1 MDDAS
6 PARAELADLD
16 HFVEQDGVRFAGRHL
31 IIDFWQARHLK
42 DTARVEKA
50 LREASEA
57 AGATVLRLDLH
68 RFESSGGVTGI
79 AILAE
84 SHISIHT
91 WPERGYAA
99 IDIFM
104 CGDTRPYD
112 ALPVLIDTFE
122 PQRHEIIEHRR
133 GNPA

>member
-1 MDDAS
+1 MDDAFAIRTAS
-6 PARAELADLD
+6 ADDD
-16 HFVEQDGVRFAGRHL
+16 HFVEHDGARFAGRHL
-31 IIDFWQARHLK
+31 LIDFWQARHLK
-42 DTARVEKA
+42 DTECVERA
-50 LREASEA
+50 LCDASAA

-68 RFESSGGVTGI
+68 RFESSGGVAGV

-104 CGDTRPYD
+104 CGDTRPYE
-112 ALPVLIDTFE
+112 ALPILTAAFE
-122 PQRHEIIEHRR
+122 PQRQEITEHWR
-133 GNPA
+133 GIPA